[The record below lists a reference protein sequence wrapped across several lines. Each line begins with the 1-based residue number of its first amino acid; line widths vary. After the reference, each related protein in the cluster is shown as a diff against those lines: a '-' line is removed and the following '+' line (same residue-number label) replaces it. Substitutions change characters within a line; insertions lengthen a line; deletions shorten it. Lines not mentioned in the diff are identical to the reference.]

1 MLTLRYLPPNV
12 PAVPYAWDEPTLPPY
27 ITVTAPGGMSE
38 TYDMT
43 IFRPGKKL
51 YYENFFY
58 IAFSG
63 TFLEPRAMVKA
74 QPGSKDVRCQE
85 LVLDVPQGSR
95 VVINKKELG
104 KRSQLWRMTSTGML
118 QHEGSS
124 TPREPRPSAEPGRML
139 VLDIAGLG
147 PEPKK
152 YTELMLRK
160 PDGRRRLTQT
170 WQFRSDGRLACQL
183 PGMFVQPRDGFA
195 GLRRGNDVVLGPPQP
210 VSFACMDNGVPVE
223 QAVVNQKM
231 RGGSGVLSVRV
242 VPKGPT
248 IVLCVSDFVQKQKLS
263 TSAPSLDLRLLADK
277 GAEEPQPPQ
286 VEGRFGM
293 DLELNVHLVG
303 GLGVSVINH
312 LGEELVYAVLQNIRV
327 NFQQSPSS
335 QILDASVENVQVDNQ
350 LHGAERP
357 VALYVTPLH
366 ERDRQRHLP
375 AIVVTA
381 ERLPQR
387 DTDVIIFQHFIMHV
401 KNLTVALEEL
411 LMLKVLQ
418 LVHHQFT
425 DFSDEIIIDN
435 QLQSSVGQCAPLVLQ
450 HAEAAADQVKLS
462 VLTLSH
468 RPPELDSIKKKAGWS
483 LMRFEDVVMAGSLS
497 ESLTTV
503 AHPPGQVEQRSRSGA
518 GPEHSSEGHL
528 VTGLRRLG
536 SGVVGGLTSVAR
548 HSYHGVVNE
557 GVQGLLTGLGKGLI
571 GTVAM
576 PAAGILDLVTEAASL
591 VRDTS
596 KPPSHRHPRR
606 CRPPR
611 LCSGP
616 GGLLPCYSTSQAL
629 GQQFLCQLAD
639 AATGGDLFVAM
650 EQLEGR
656 PDGLRVLISTERAF
670 IIRRESPSSHA
681 ESIVH
686 VVPYSGLS
694 YCRWFPS
701 NLGAQPQPPFYVEF
715 LLRPE
720 NQRLSASLDLQ
731 HNSLRVGCESEGTA
745 RKVIIIF
752 TQNGIFLTQFL

>member
-1 MLTLRYLPPNV
+1 
-12 PAVPYAWDEPTLPPY
+12 
-27 ITVTAPGGMSE
+27 
-38 TYDMT
+38 
-43 IFRPGKKL
+43 
-51 YYENFFY
+51 
-58 IAFSG
+58 
-63 TFLEPRAMVKA
+63 
-74 QPGSKDVRCQE
+74 
-85 LVLDVPQGSR
+85 
-95 VVINKKELG
+95 
-104 KRSQLWRMTSTGML
+104 
-118 QHEGSS
+118 
-124 TPREPRPSAEPGRML
+124 
-139 VLDIAGLG
+139 
-147 PEPKK
+147 
-152 YTELMLRK
+152 
-160 PDGRRRLTQT
+160 
-170 WQFRSDGRLACQL
+170 
-183 PGMFVQPRDGFA
+183 
-195 GLRRGNDVVLGPPQP
+195 
-210 VSFACMDNGVPVE
+210 
-223 QAVVNQKM
+223 
-231 RGGSGVLSVRV
+231 
-242 VPKGPT
+242 
-248 IVLCVSDFVQKQKLS
+248 
-263 TSAPSLDLRLLADK
+263 
-277 GAEEPQPPQ
+277 
-286 VEGRFGM
+286 M
-293 DLELNVHLVG
+293 DLELNVHLLG

-312 LGEELVYAVLQNIRV
+312 LSEELVYAVLQNIRV

-375 AIVVTA
+375 AVVVTA

-387 DTDVIIFQHFIMHV
+387 DTDVVIFQHFIMHV

-418 LVHHQFT
+418 LLHHQVT

-435 QLQSSVGQCAPLVLQ
+435 QLQRA
-450 HAEAAADQVKLS
+450 HAAASANARRFYFNTLKLRLDQVKLS

-483 LMRFEDVVMAGSLS
+483 LMRFEDVVVELDSFVKSHPFESLEFLVNNVIEHYRGEFQSHAAKILGAVDFLGDPVGLFNDVCTGWSESIKDGNITCLIKGVTHGLSNSTVKMAGSLS

-503 AHPPGQVEQRSRSGA
+503 AHPPGSQLEQRNRSAA
-518 GPEHSSEGHL
+518 GPENSTEGHI

-576 PAAGILDLVTEAASL
+576 PAVGLLDLVTEAASL

-686 VVPYSGLS
+686 VVPYSSLS

-701 NLGAQPQPPFYVEF
+701 NLGSQPQPPFYVEF

-720 NQRLSASLDLQ
+720 NQRLSASVDLQ
-731 HNSLRVGCESEGTA
+731 HNSLRVGCESEVTA
-745 RKVIIIF
+745 RKVVQQINYARDAYEERKYTAHF
-752 TQNGIFLTQFL
+752 SDSDEDEN